1 MVILCMLYAIEYILV
16 LFGLLNI
23 NKEYFLAGQLILTI
37 TLVLSVYFMI
47 KFLKKDLTGKIPE
60 NTSGLWILLS
70 SMNLGLIQYIV
81 FYVLNLLKS

>member
-1 MVILCMLYAIEYILV
+1 MLYAIEYILV